1 MNISA
6 NTSSIQYQQNL
17 FNQSSQKLANAST
30 DPKVDLAK
38 ELPEQMVIQKSIE
51 ANVATIR
58 ADDEMLG
65 SLLDMKA

>member
-1 MNISA
+1 MNISS
-6 NTSSIQYQQNL
+6 NTSSIQYQQDL

-30 DPKVDLAK
+30 NPKVDLAK